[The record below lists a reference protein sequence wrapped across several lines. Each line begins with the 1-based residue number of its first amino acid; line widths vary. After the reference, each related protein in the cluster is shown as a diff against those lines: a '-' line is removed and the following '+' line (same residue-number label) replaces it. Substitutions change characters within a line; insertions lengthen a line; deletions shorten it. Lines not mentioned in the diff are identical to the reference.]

1 MNGLSSLLIRAVLA
15 VVVLVACVAP
25 AVAQEVVEYIHTDAL
40 GSPVAITD
48 AGGNVI
54 ERTVYEPYGVVVN
67 RPLKDGPG
75 YTGHVT
81 DSGTGLIYM
90 QQRYFDPSTGVFL
103 SVDPVAAD
111 TVTGGNFAR
120 YLYANGNPY
129 KYADPD
135 GRIGKLIA
143 ELIKKILPKILPKAS
158 PKPAPKAAPKGS
170 PRTEKKPDSSKPES
184 AGGEGSG
191 NRFPDRDLPRD
202 QHGNPT
208 PDPGAK
214 GPHTQLGQKDGR
226 KSRYDQAR
234 EFDGDGKPVKDI
246 DFTDHGRPS
255 QHVNPHEHPYVPNKT
270 GGTPMRGDERPLNG
284 G

>member
-15 VVVLVACVAP
+15 VVVLAACVAP

-48 AGGNVI
+48 ASGNVI
-54 ERTVYEPYGVVVN
+54 ERTVYEPYGAVVN

-170 PRTEKKPDSSKPES
+170 PRTEKSLIVLSRNQQVAKVLEIDFLIEIYREINTEIPPRILVQKDHILSLVRRT
-184 AGGEGSG
+184 EGSHDMIRLESSMG
-191 NRFPDRDLPRD
+191 ME
-202 QHGNPT
+202 
-208 PDPGAK
+208 
-214 GPHTQLGQKDGR
+214 
-226 KSRYDQAR
+226 SR
-234 EFDGDGKPVKDI
+234 
-246 DFTDHGRPS
+246 
-255 QHVNPHEHPYVPNKT
+255 
-270 GGTPMRGDERPLNG
+270 
-284 G
+284 